1 MPGTEHG
8 LDERFRRALDSILD
22 LVVVESAIRD
32 DAGVIVD
39 FEIVWMNNAP
49 VDVAGRSRDR
59 MIGRRISELYPVLA
73 GGELIAGYRNV
84 VETGEPMVVPVL
96 PYEDVID
103 GREVSGFYT
112 VQATRFEDGVLVASR
127 DITALESSRRDLEVA
142 LRELEAAQRLARL
155 GTWRIDLVRE
165 MAELSIELRRI
176 FGLPSDAR
184 GEVALA
190 SMADR
195 IHPEDRE
202 SVEATQQNAIRTGRS
217 GVIDHRVLRVD
228 GSVVHVR
235 TYSEPQV
242 ADGHVIGLWGTTQDM
257 SDAIATRDAFEA
269 EHLRR
274 VSAERLAQLAS
285 TLTGARGPQ
294 EVVDAVFRSR
304 DHFADLDE
312 VVLGIVENDE
322 SVLHQYFAGTSL
334 SVDIRARYMRTPLDV
349 DTYLTRAFNQD
360 RPLFL
365 GDRAQQL
372 QAFPALAKDVD
383 ASPLESMAVMPLRRA
398 SGAVFGALAVGWA
411 EPRRY
416 EPDAVVMLQDIAA
429 VVARAAERLE
439 LIDLERSMARTL
451 QLGLLALDVRSTR
464 AIVRAR
470 YRASDAAMEIGG
482 DWYDAVELDDG
493 RLAVAVGDV
502 VGRGLPAATTMGQLR
517 AALGITAMQADDAA
531 DAISILDT
539 YAKHVPGATC
549 ATVAFAVVDVEN
561 ETVSYASA
569 GHPPP
574 LLVTPDGH
582 VRYLEGARSWPL
594 GIDSYRARP
603 PAAVDDLPAGSLL
616 LLYTDGLI
624 ERRRESI
631 DVGFERLRA
640 LVAANWSLPLRRLK
654 QAIFSALVDNAGAA
668 ATDDVALVAVR
679 TTGTSP
685 TLFVDAFHA
694 VSSEATA
701 ARHRLRDWLVDIGA
715 DVATRDALVL
725 SVGEAVANAIDHGS
739 HQDGTQTVKLE
750 IAVRADD
757 IIASVSDSGVW
768 QPGIDGFFKG
778 RGRGHLVMEGL
789 TDDVDIDTDQQGTVV
804 TLQMAR
810 SARTG

>member
-1 MPGTEHG
+1 MAGTEHG

-22 LVVVESAIRD
+22 LVVVERAIRD

-84 VETGEPMVVPVL
+84 VETGEPLVVPVL
-96 PYEDVID
+96 PYQDVID

-127 DITALESSRRDLEVA
+127 DITALESSRIELEVA
-142 LRELEAAQRLARL
+142 LRELEAAQRLAGL

-165 MAELSIELRRI
+165 TAELSIELRRM
-176 FGLPSDAR
+176 FGMPSDGR
-184 GEVALA
+184 GEVAMG
-190 SMADR
+190 SMADM
-195 IHPEDRE
+195 IHPEDRKA
-202 SVEATQQNAIRTGRS
+202 VEATHENAIRNRRS
-217 GVIDHRVLRVD
+217 DVIEHRIRRVD
-228 GSVVHVR
+228 GSVLHVR
-235 TYSEPQV
+235 TYSEPQIE
-242 ADGHVIGLWGTTQDM
+242 DGHVLGLWGTTQDI
-257 SDAIATRDAFEA
+257 SDAVATRHAFEA

-274 VSAERLAQLAS
+274 VSAETLAQLAS
-285 TLTGARGPQ
+285 TLTGVRSPQ
-294 EVVDAVFRSR
+294 EIADAVFRAR
-304 DHFADLDE
+304 DHFAHVDE
-312 VVLGIVENDE
+312 VMLGLVEYDEPVLR
-322 SVLHQYFAGTSL
+322 QYFSGPSL
-334 SVDIRARYMRTPLDV
+334 SVDMRARYMRTPLDV
-349 DTYLTRAFNQD
+349 DTYLTRAFNQG

-383 ASPLESMAVMPLRRA
+383 ATPLQSIAVMPLRRA
-398 SGAVFGALAVGWA
+398 SGAVFGALAVGWTD
-411 EPRRY
+411 PRNY
-416 EPDAVVMLQDIAA
+416 EPDAIVMLQDIVA

-439 LIDLERSMARTL
+439 LIDLERSVARTL
-451 QLGLLALDVRSTR
+451 QLGQLALDVRSTK

-493 RLAVAVGDV
+493 RIAVAVGDV

-531 DAISILDT
+531 DAISILDA

-582 VRYLEGARSWPL
+582 VRFLEGGRSWPL
-594 GIDSYRARP
+594 GIDSDRARP
-603 PAAVDDLPAGSLL
+603 AAAIDRLPAGSLL

-654 QAIFSALVDNAGAA
+654 QAIFRALVDDAGPA
-668 ATDDVALVAVR
+668 ATDDVALVAMR

-694 VSSEATA
+694 VSFEATA
-701 ARHRLRDWLVDIGA
+701 ARHRLRDWLVGIGA
-715 DVATRDALVL
+715 DAATRDALVL
-725 SVGEAVANAIDHGS
+725 SVSEAVANAIDHGS
-739 HQDGTQTVKLE
+739 HQDGSQVVKIE
-750 IAVRADD
+750 IAVRAAD
-757 IIASVSDSGVW
+757 IIASVSDSGLW
-768 QPGIDGFFKG
+768 QPGIEGFFNG

-804 TLQMAR
+804 TLQLAR
-810 SARTG
+810 SAPSG